1 MNANRLIN
9 MILRMVMR
17 KGMNHIARQGGNTG
31 QSKEARQAAKRAR
44 QTAKLTRRL

>member
-17 KGMNHIARQGGNTG
+17 KGAAHLSKG
-31 QSKEARQAAKRAR
+31 QSGPHVKNANAAAKRAR
-44 QTAKLTRRL
+44 QAARLTRRM